1 MYENGE
7 IAVSQDVQSLP
18 VMETFYSVQG
28 EGFHTGK
35 AAFFIRLGG
44 CDVGCSWC
52 DVKESWNADQ
62 HPRKLISDL
71 ADEAKR
77 SGAEIVIVTGG
88 EPAMH
93 NLDQLT
99 DQLHAKGLQTHIETS
114 GAHPLSG
121 KWHWICF
128 SPKKFKNPLPEI
140 YRKANELKVVVV
152 NKHDLLWAE
161 ERAAKLNE
169 DCLLFLQPEWS
180 KREKTG
186 ILIAEFVMKNPRWR
200 ISLQTH
206 KYLNLP

>member
-1 MYENGE
+1 
-7 IAVSQDVQSLP
+7 
-18 VMETFYSVQG
+18 METFYSVQG

-52 DVKESWNADQ
+52 DVKESWNADH
-62 HPRKLISDL
+62 HPRKLIADL

-128 SPKKFKNPLPEI
+128 SPKKFKNALPDI

-152 NKHDLLWAE
+152 NKHDLLWAKE
-161 ERAAKLNE
+161 HAAKLNE

>member
-1 MYENGE
+1 MYENGD

-44 CDVGCSWC
+44 CDVGCPWC
-52 DVKESWNADQ
+52 DVKESWNADH
-62 HPRKLISDL
+62 HPRKLIADL

-161 ERAAKLNE
+161 EHAAKLNE
-169 DCLLFLQPEWS
+169 ECLLFLQPEWS